1 MSNEDFRNNLLSPES
16 PRILNARG
24 LDPFD
29 YAKPILE
36 RPDARFLID
45 SWMDL
50 YSQPFKGITANGEIE
65 KDLYALEDEGLA
77 PKPIVDAGLA
87 LLAALSDDERKRI
100 QYGINAHEWRSWYNP
115 EFPMNSHG
123 LRLDYVT
130 PQVREAVVNLMQA
143 SLGPDGYLKTEQ
155 CRSANL
161 YLGEL
166 YDLRNIMNE
175 WSYHFLLYGTP
186 SAVEPWGWSMYGHHL
201 SVNCFILGRQ
211 LVISPV
217 FLGFEPN
224 LVDRGEKGRF
234 RSFQKEEKLGLE
246 MIRSLSPGLRERAIT
261 YKLMVDPAMP
271 KGRWHFADERHL
283 GAAFQD
289 NRIIPYEGVIATEMS
304 LEQQQLMLKVIEKF
318 LEFLPDGPRAVRM
331 RHVASALD
339 RTYFSWIGGYGDDDP
354 FYYRIQSPV
363 IMLEFDHHSGV
374 WLTNSKPA
382 KFHTHVIVRTPNG
395 NDYGKELLRLHNLAT
410 HGNEDR
416 IVEVDREPVQYAH
429 GREKIASFAPA
440 QRAEHDLSTSQ
451 NGNGQ

>member
-16 PRILNARG
+16 PRILSARG
-24 LDPFD
+24 LDPYD

-50 YSQPFKGITANGEIE
+50 YEQPFKGITVDGEIE
-65 KDLYALEDEGLA
+65 KELYSLENEGLD
-77 PKPIVDAGLA
+77 PQPIVDAGLA
-87 LLAALSDDERKRI
+87 LLAVLSDDERNRI

-130 PQVREAVVNLMQA
+130 TQVRAAVESLMRA
-143 SLGPDGYLKTEQ
+143 SLGSEGYLKTKQ

-166 YDLRNIMNE
+166 YDLRNIMND

-224 LVDRGEKGRF
+224 FVDRGEKGRF
-234 RSFQKEEKLGLE
+234 RSFEKEEELGLE
-246 MIRSLSPGLRERAIT
+246 MIRSLSPSLRERAIT
-261 YKLMVDPAMP
+261 YKLMVDPTMP

-289 NRIIPYEGVIATEMS
+289 NRIIPYEGVVATEMS
-304 LEQQQLMLKVIEKF
+304 LEQQELLLRVIDKF
-318 LEFLPDGPRAVRM
+318 LEFLPVGPSAVRM
-331 RHVASALD
+331 RHVRSKLD

-395 NDYGKELLRLHNLAT
+395 NDYGKELLRLHNFAT
-410 HGNEDR
+410 RGNDNR
-416 IVEVDREPVQYAH
+416 IVEMDREPAQYAH
-429 GREKIASFAPA
+429 DREKIASFAPA

-451 NGNGQ
+451 NGNDQ

>member
-1 MSNEDFRNNLLSPES
+1 MSNEDFRNNLLSPTS

-24 LDPFD
+24 LDPYD
-29 YAKPILE
+29 YAKPILA

-50 YSQPFKGITANGEIE
+50 YSQPFKGITVNGEIE
-65 KDLYALEDEGLA
+65 KGLYSLEDEGLD
-77 PKPIVDAGLA
+77 PQPIVAAGLE

-100 QYGINAHEWRSWYNP
+100 QYGLNAHEWRSWYNP

-130 PQVREAVVNLMQA
+130 QQVREAVVNLMRA

-201 SVNCFILGRQ
+201 AVNCFILGRQ

-224 LVDRGEKGRF
+224 VVDRGGKGTF
-234 RSFQKEEKLGLE
+234 RSFQQEEDLGLE
-246 MIRSLSPGLRERAIT
+246 LIRSLTPTLRERAII
-261 YKLMVDPAMP
+261 YNRMVDPAMP

-289 NRIIPYEGVIATEMS
+289 NRIIPYEGVAATDMS
-304 LEQQQLMLKVIEKF
+304 REQQELLVKLAEKL
-318 LEFLPDGPRAVRM
+318 LEFLPEGPRASRM
-331 RHVASALD
+331 RQIVSKFG
-339 RTYFSWIGGYGDDDP
+339 RTHFSWIGGYGDDDP

-374 WLTNSKPA
+374 WLTNSDPA

-395 NDYGKELLRLHNLAT
+395 NDYGKELLRLHHQKT
-410 HGNEDR
+410 RGDDR
-416 IVEVDREPVQYAH
+416 QIIEEDREPVQYA
-429 GREKIASFAPA
+429 RDRDKDASFVPG
-440 QRAEHDLSTSQ
+440 QRAEHDP
-451 NGNGQ
+451 NG